1 MFRTKTII
9 HFKRRTL
16 TVVFAS
22 ILFLFIVPLLTS
34 TQAAGLSTSPTG
46 LIISL
51 YTYPGTT
58 WDQVAAAKKA
68 HPSVPIIAIINPASG
83 PGTSIDTKY
92 VTGIQEL
99 KSAGVIVLGYVYTS
113 YASRNMSSVIDDID
127 TYKKWYPVDGIKFD
141 QMANT
146 PGFESYYSNLTAYAK
161 SQGFTFTVGNP
172 GTDTIPSYI
181 GTVDNMIIYE
191 GPGLPTIP
199 SLAGW
204 HTSYDKSNFSAESF
218 GISTLDE
225 AAEFTESQYLGYMY
239 ITNDILPNPYDSIP
253 PYLSTEVAVLDTSS
267 TTAPRNL
274 QATSGIGNATLVWQ
288 APLSNG
294 GSTITGY
301 QIYRSTSS
309 GTGTIYASIGNL
321 TSFTDTLVT
330 GGTKYFYKVSALNGT
345 AYASPRSNEASA
357 IPLSVSQPPTGL
369 ATPYVSPSQISI
381 SWQAPLNDGGSPI
394 TGYKIERSIDG
405 GTTWNTIAPNVAPS
419 PRWYSDYHLLA
430 STTYTYR
437 VSAINSI
444 GTSSPS
450 STVSVTVSQ
459 PPTGLKATTVS
470 PSQIN
475 LSCIA
480 PTSND
485 GSAITG
491 YKIERS
497 TDGGTTWNTIVAST
511 LHSWYSDYF
520 LSASTTYTYRVSAIN
535 AIGTSLPSSTASAT
549 TSPATVSDPPRYLTP
564 TVVSPSQINLSW
576 WKPVNSGG
584 SPITGYQIERSTDGG
599 TTWNTIVANTG
610 SALYI
615 NHYSNYFLSAS
626 TAYTY
631 RVSTINAIGTSA
643 PSSTAS
649 ATTSPATVPDPP
661 RYLNA
666 TVVSPSQ
673 INLSWWKP
681 VNSGGSAITGY
692 QIERSTDGGTTWNT
706 IVANTGSA
714 GYINY
719 YSNIGLLPSTT
730 YTYQVSAINAIGTSS
745 PSGTV
750 SATT

>member
-1 MFRTKTII
+1 M
-9 HFKRRTL
+9 
-16 TVVFAS
+16 
-22 ILFLFIVPLLTS
+22 FIVPLLTS

-437 VSAINSI
+437 V
-444 GTSSPS
+444 
-450 STVSVTVSQ
+450 
-459 PPTGLKATTVS
+459 
-470 PSQIN
+470 
-475 LSCIA
+475 
-480 PTSND
+480 
-485 GSAITG
+485 
-491 YKIERS
+491 
-497 TDGGTTWNTIVAST
+497 
-511 LHSWYSDYF
+511 
-520 LSASTTYTYRVSAIN
+520 
-535 AIGTSLPSSTASAT
+535 
-549 TSPATVSDPPRYLTP
+549 
-564 TVVSPSQINLSW
+564 
-576 WKPVNSGG
+576 
-584 SPITGYQIERSTDGG
+584 
-599 TTWNTIVANTG
+599 
-610 SALYI
+610 
-615 NHYSNYFLSAS
+615 
-626 TAYTY
+626 
-631 RVSTINAIGTSA
+631 
-643 PSSTAS
+643 
-649 ATTSPATVPDPP
+649 
-661 RYLNA
+661 
-666 TVVSPSQ
+666 
-673 INLSWWKP
+673 
-681 VNSGGSAITGY
+681 
-692 QIERSTDGGTTWNT
+692 
-706 IVANTGSA
+706 
-714 GYINY
+714 
-719 YSNIGLLPSTT
+719 
-730 YTYQVSAINAIGTSS
+730 
-745 PSGTV
+745 
-750 SATT
+750 

>member
-1 MFRTKTII
+1 VFRTKTII

-22 ILFLFIVPLLTS
+22 ILFLFIIPLLTS
-34 TQAAGLSTSPTG
+34 TQTAGLSTSPTG

-58 WDQVAAAKKA
+58 WDQVAVAKKA

-99 KSAGVIVLGYVYTS
+99 KSAGVIVLGYVYTN

-172 GTDTIPSYI
+172 GTDTKPSYI
-181 GTVDNMIIYE
+181 GTVDNIIIYE

-199 SLAGW
+199 TLAGW
-204 HTSYDKSNFSAESF
+204 HTSYDKSNFSGESF
-218 GISTLDE
+218 GVSTLDE

-267 TTAPRNL
+267 TITPRNL

-288 APLSNG
+288 SPLSNG

-309 GTGTIYASIGNL
+309 GTETIYASIGNL

-330 GGTKYFYKVSALNGT
+330 GDAKYFYKVSALNGT

-369 ATPYVSPSQISI
+369 TTPYVSPSQISI

-450 STVSVTVSQ
+450 GTVSATVSQ

-475 LSCIA
+475 LIWTS
-480 PTSND
+480 PTNNG

-511 LHSWYSDYF
+511 AHSWYSDYF
-520 LSASTTYTYRVSAIN
+520 LSASTTYTYQVSAIN

-549 TSPATVSDPPRYLTP
+549 TSPATVPDPPRYLTP

-576 WKPVNSGG
+576 WTPVN
-584 SPITGYQIERSTDGG
+584 T
-599 TTWNTIVANTG
+599 
-610 SALYI
+610 
-615 NHYSNYFLSAS
+615 
-626 TAYTY
+626 
-631 RVSTINAIGTSA
+631 
-643 PSSTAS
+643 
-649 ATTSPATVPDPP
+649 
-661 RYLNA
+661 
-666 TVVSPSQ
+666 
-673 INLSWWKP
+673 
-681 VNSGGSAITGY
+681 GGSAITGY
-692 QIERSTDGGTTWNT
+692 KIERSTDGGTTWNT

-719 YSNIGLLPSTT
+719 YSNTGLLPSTT

-750 SATT
+750 SAIT

>member
-1 MFRTKTII
+1 VFRTKTII

-584 SPITGYQIERSTDGG
+584 S
-599 TTWNTIVANTG
+599 
-610 SALYI
+610 
-615 NHYSNYFLSAS
+615 
-626 TAYTY
+626 
-631 RVSTINAIGTSA
+631 
-643 PSSTAS
+643 
-649 ATTSPATVPDPP
+649 
-661 RYLNA
+661 
-666 TVVSPSQ
+666 
-673 INLSWWKP
+673 
-681 VNSGGSAITGY
+681 AITGY

>member
-267 TTAPRNL
+267 TITPRNL
-274 QATSGIGNATLVWQ
+274 QATSGIGDATLVWQ

-535 AIGTSLPSSTASAT
+535 AIGTSLPSITASAT
-549 TSPATVSDPPRYLTP
+549 TSPATVPDPPRYLTP

-584 SPITGYQIERSTDGG
+584 SAITGYKIERSTDGG

-610 SALYI
+610 SA
-615 NHYSNYFLSAS
+615 S
-626 TAYTY
+626 
-631 RVSTINAIGTSA
+631 
-643 PSSTAS
+643 
-649 ATTSPATVPDPP
+649 
-661 RYLNA
+661 
-666 TVVSPSQ
+666 
-673 INLSWWKP
+673 
-681 VNSGGSAITGY
+681 
-692 QIERSTDGGTTWNT
+692 
-706 IVANTGSA
+706 
-714 GYINY
+714 YINY
-719 YSNIGLLPSTT
+719 DSNIGLLPSTT
-730 YTYQVSAINAIGTSS
+730 YTYRVSAINSIGTSS